1 MDKEKVRVLLTEDDP
16 NLGLLLQEYL
26 LSEGFEVTLCNDG
39 NKGLKAFQTKSFD
52 ICILDV
58 MMPKKDG
65 FTLATQIRGQNK
77 NVPIVFLT
85 AKSLKED
92 KISGFEIG
100 ADDYITKPFDEEEL
114 VMRINAILKRAGSID
129 TDEQKTVFTI
139 GKYSFDYPNQ
149 QLYFEEKEERRMT
162 TKESEVLRL
171 LCMHKNQVLRRD
183 NALIA
188 IYGESDYFYGRSFD
202 VFITKLR
209 KYLKKDTHVMIE
221 NIHSVGFRLTD
232 EKKA

>member
-1 MDKEKVRVLLTEDDP
+1 MENEKARILLVEDDP
-16 NLGLLLQEYL
+16 NLGTLLQEYL
-26 LSEGFEVTLCNDG
+26 LSENFQVTLCSDG
-39 NKGLKAFQTKSFD
+39 DKGLKTFQTQTFD
-52 ICILDV
+52 ICVLDV

-77 NVPIVFLT
+77 EIPIMFLT

-92 KISGFEIG
+92 KINGFEIG

-114 VMRINAILKRAGSID
+114 VLRINAILRRAGKID
-129 TDEQKTVFTI
+129 NNEQYNIFEV

-149 QLYFEEKEERRMT
+149 QLYFEGAEERRMT

-209 KYLKKDTHVMIE
+209 KYLKKDETVKIE

-232 EKKA
+232 EKSN